1 MAQEDMNCS
10 IKAVAIYK
18 FLNGFNNLECIVKDK
33 FSKITVK
40 ATASEKNKL
49 YFYHGGL
56 AGKVVIDYNVETLKY
71 QEIQFNVNEN
81 FKHFTLNQMIKIL
94 QNSDLKKYFPEN
106 INSML
111 KANNQ
116 IEFLGSIKRLINMR
130 NKLAHELINLNFK
143 DGDYIELLPI
153 PIIEEKLKI
162 IFDINYA
169 EADQIQ
175 IIYSNIVYIN
185 SLIKEI
191 QPFE

>member
-1 MAQEDMNCS
+1 MAELEDMNCS
-10 IKAVAIYK
+10 IKAVAVYK
-18 FLNGFNNLECIVKDK
+18 FLNEFNKLEYIVKDK
-33 FSKITVK
+33 FSKITVE

-56 AGKVVIDYNVETLKY
+56 AGKVVINYNVETLNY
-71 QEIQFNVNEN
+71 QEIQFNVNED

-106 INSML
+106 INSIQ

-116 IEFLGSIKRLINMR
+116 IEFFGSIKRLINMR

-143 DGDYIELLPI
+143 DSDCIELLKI

-169 EADQIQ
+169 EVDQIQ

-185 SLIKEI
+185 ILIEEI
-191 QPFE
+191 TI

>member
-1 MAQEDMNCS
+1 MAAPADMNCS
-10 IKAVAIYK
+10 IKAVAVYK
-18 FLNGFNNLECIVKDK
+18 FLNEFNNLEYIVKDK
-33 FSKITVK
+33 FSQITVK

-56 AGKVVIDYNVETLKY
+56 AGKVAIDYNVETLNY
-71 QEIQFNVNEN
+71 QEIQFNVNEK
-81 FKHFTLNQMIKIL
+81 FKHFTLNQVIKIL

-143 DGDYIELLPI
+143 DRDYIELLPI

-185 SLIKEI
+185 SLIEEI
-191 QPFE
+191 TI